1 MASAQPQPETKLE
14 ITRTLSASREKVFRA
29 WTEPEAMKRWW
40 IPRDGFSVP
49 DAQVDLRVG
58 GRYRVAMRNPQGEVF
73 HLGGEYREVT
83 PPERLVY
90 TFRWELASMDVG
102 ETLVTVDFRD
112 RGEATEI
119 VLRHERFPTAEARDN
134 HRMGWTGTLDHLE
147 KTI

>member
-1 MASAQPQPETKLE
+1 MASAQPKPETKLE
-14 ITRTLSASREKVFRA
+14 ITRTFSAPREKVFRA

-49 DAQVDLRVG
+49 EAQVDLRVG
-58 GRYRVAMRNPQGEVF
+58 GRYRVAMRNPEGEVF
-73 HLGGEYREVT
+73 HVSGEYREVAA
-83 PPERLVY
+83 PEGLVY

-112 RGEATEI
+112 LGEVTEI

-134 HRMGWTGTLDHLE
+134 HVRGWTGTLDHFE
-147 KTI
+147 KTL